1 MIKSIDEYLELLKKN
16 LEGCDPATLQ
26 DALSDAEEYLRNSM
40 ETTRSK
46 NPTADETETLA
57 AVIEEFGTPEEF
69 AMEYNKI
76 ETHLRPAFAAPAH
89 AVDNRSTLARIF
101 GIFSDPA
108 AWGSLLYMLVSLVT
122 GIIYFTWAVT
132 GLSLSVGL
140 LVLIIS
146 LPFIGLFFLSVRG
159 LALVEGRIVEA
170 LLGVRMP
177 RRPIFLDSKLTWWG
191 RFKVLFTSK
200 HTWLAMVY
208 MILMLPLGVI
218 YFSVF
223 VTLIAV
229 AVSFIAAPLAQLF
242 LPFPLVT
249 INEAQYFISPTLGF
263 FSFVIGAAVALGT
276 MHLARLLGRFQ
287 GGLAK
292 AMLVSD

>member
-1 MIKSIDEYLELLKKN
+1 MRKNTSATAWKPRDQKTLPPTKQKPWRPLSKN
-16 LEGCDPATLQ
+16 LALPRNLQWNTKKLKPASVRHLPRP
-26 DALSDAEEYLRNSM
+26 SVRM
-40 ETTRSK
+40 I
-46 NPTADETETLA
+46 TAPPL
-57 AVIEEFGTPEEF
+57 
-69 AMEYNKI
+69 
-76 ETHLRPAFAAPAH
+76 PAFL
-89 AVDNRSTLARIF
+89 AV
-101 GIFSDPA
+101 FSDPA

-132 GLSLSVGL
+132 GISLSVGL

-177 RRPIFLDSKLTWWG
+177 RRPIFLDSKLSWWG

-223 VTLIAV
+223 VTLISLALELYRRPAGAV
-229 AVSFIAAPLAQLF
+229 VIPLPA
-242 LPFPLVT
+242 
-249 INEAQYFISPTLGF
+249 G
-263 FSFVIGAAVALGT
+263 
-276 MHLARLLGRFQ
+276 H
-287 GGLAK
+287 
-292 AMLVSD
+292 D